1 MDNQSND
8 KNGPT
13 SSWATST
20 ADPQMPILMPMQ
32 KNDKNGP
39 TSSWASSTDDPQMPI
54 LMPMQKMPIT
64 PKPVIFLI
72 YK

>member
-32 KNDKNGP
+32 K
-39 TSSWASSTDDPQMPI
+39 
-54 LMPMQKMPIT
+54 MPIT
-64 PKPVIFLI
+64 PKPVIFFNL
-72 YK
+72 